1 MAAKQTKK
9 PDSAGM
15 VVIFGQDAFLVSKE
29 CEKQVDALLKDDE
42 RGMALYE
49 PKADEAKIADVLDE
63 LRTLPFLAKR
73 RVVLIKDAEPFIKDN
88 LESLEKY
95 VDHPSPT
102 GTLVMTVGSWDKR
115 LRFSKKVQAAGCLV
129 EVDSVKGY
137 QLPAYITTYAQ
148 ETYGIR
154 LDGSCSRL
162 LVELTGDDP
171 GRLCSELDKLVIY
184 VSPRKSITTQDIE
197 ALVGHNRMFGAF
209 EVIDAIV
216 AGQAGA
222 AVSRLRNMFAS
233 DKNAD
238 YTVVGA
244 FGYHFRKLFK
254 AKALMSRG
262 TSAQQAALQSGVKW
276 KQQEFLQQVS
286 RLALQQIADILAE
299 LGRIDYGIK
308 TGQTTAPVAMERLIM
323 KVFAMQKSPRRA
335 KADVFL

>member
-1 MAAKQTKK
+1 MAAKPKK
-9 PDSAGM
+9 TECGGLL
-15 VVIFGQDAFLVSKE
+15 VIYGEDAFLVSKE

-49 PKADEAKIADVLDE
+49 PRADEAKIADVLDE

-73 RVVLIKDAEPFIKDN
+73 RVVLIKDAEPFIKEN
-88 LESLEKY
+88 AESLEKY
-95 VDHPSPT
+95 VDNPSPT
-102 GTLVMTVGSWDKR
+102 GMLVMTVAGWDKR
-115 LRFSKKVQAAGCLV
+115 LRFSKKVQAAGCLI
-129 EVDSVKGY
+129 EVGSVKGY

-148 ETYGIR
+148 ETYGMR
-154 LDGSCSRL
+154 LDANCARL

-171 GRLCSELDKLVIY
+171 GRLCSELDKLMIY
-184 VSPRKSITTQDIE
+184 VSPRKSITPGDIE
-197 ALVGHNRMFGAF
+197 ALIGHNRMFGAF

-244 FGYHFRKLFK
+244 FGYHFRKLFR
-254 AKALMSRG
+254 AKALMSKG
-262 TSAQQAALQSGVKW
+262 VSGQQAALQSGVKW

-286 RLALQQIADILAE
+286 RLSLQQIGSILAE

-323 KVFAMQKSPRRA
+323 KVFAMQKKSA
-335 KADVFL
+335 